1 MRRRTEARGAG
12 RSGRIAISSPWL
24 LGLALLGLAVAFWLW
39 PSAHP
44 SNRSSNRSS
53 DRSGNRSN
61 ARPPVQHGAEKTVDA
76 GGDQSVERLKIRVLH
91 RFPHARDAYTQ
102 GLLWHDGKLYES
114 TGQYGQSSLRR
125 VDLTTGTVERQ
136 WDLAGDLFAEGLAR
150 VGDRLIQLTWHAGL
164 ATVYSRQDFSLL
176 DQYSYP
182 GEGWGLCHDG
192 ARLVMS
198 DGSDRLS
205 FRDPDTFAT
214 LGEVRVTLGERS
226 LSRLNEL
233 ECVDGAVWA
242 NVWTTDLIVR
252 IDPES
257 GRVTATVDASA
268 LLRPEER
275 PGVDVLNGIAYR
287 PEAGTFLVTGK
298 YWPTLFEVEFVASAP
313 H

>member
-1 MRRRTEARGAG
+1 MARRRAAPGGPG
-12 RSGRIAISSPWL
+12 RTGRKAIPKPWL
-24 LGLALLGLAVAFWLW
+24 WGLALIAFAVAFWLW
-39 PSAHP
+39 PNGRSAE
-44 SNRSSNRSS
+44 
-53 DRSGNRSN
+53 
-61 ARPPVQHGAEKTVDA
+61 RPPLQRGAERVADA
-76 GGDQSVERLKIRVLH
+76 SVGPPVERLKIRVLH

-125 VDLTTGTVERQ
+125 VDLATGKVERQ
-136 WDLAGDLFAEGLAR
+136 WEVADDLFAEGLAR

-176 DQYSYP
+176 DHYSYP

-205 FRDPDTFAT
+205 FRDPETFAL
-214 LGEVRVTLGERS
+214 LGEVRVSLGERS

-275 PGVDVLNGIAYR
+275 QGVDVLNGIAYR
-287 PEAGTFLVTGK
+287 PEAGTFLITGK
-298 YWPTLFEVEFVASAP
+298 FWPTLFEVEFVASAP
-313 H
+313 R